1 MKVICKKNATEGYY
15 SGITPEKEYET
26 YDTHSNIN
34 MIKLYYVI
42 VDDLNQKAYY
52 LKEYFY
58 STEEIREKK
67 LKELV

>member
-1 MKVICKKNATEGYY
+1 MKVVCKKNTADGYY
-15 SGITPEKEYET
+15 SGITPEREYET

-42 VDDLNQKAYY
+42 VDDLNQQAYY

-58 STEEIREKK
+58 TQEEVRQRK
-67 LKELV
+67 LEQLI

>member
-26 YDTHSNIN
+26 YDTNIGMS

-58 STEEIREKK
+58 SVEEIREKK

>member
-26 YDTHSNIN
+26 YDTHF
-34 MIKLYYVI
+34 KLYYVI